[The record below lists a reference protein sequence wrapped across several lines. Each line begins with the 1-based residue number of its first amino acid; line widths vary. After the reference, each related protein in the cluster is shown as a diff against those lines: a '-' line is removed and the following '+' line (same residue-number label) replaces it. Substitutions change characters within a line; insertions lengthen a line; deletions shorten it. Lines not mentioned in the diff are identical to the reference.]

1 MELNKIQVIIF
12 KKIGNNIN
20 YILLKRIHEKG
31 GFWQPISGDLKKLK
45 SLGVKRELEEEMGVN
60 AL

>member
-31 GFWQPISGDLKKLK
+31 GFWQPISGDLKK
-45 SLGVKRELEEEMGVN
+45 
-60 AL
+60 